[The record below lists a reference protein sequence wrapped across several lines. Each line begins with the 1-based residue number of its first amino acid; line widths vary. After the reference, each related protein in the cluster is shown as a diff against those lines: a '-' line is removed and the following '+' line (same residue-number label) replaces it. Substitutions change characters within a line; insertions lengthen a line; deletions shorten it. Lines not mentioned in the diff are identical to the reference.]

1 MRVPLLLILALALAA
16 PLTAKAKKAP
26 AHAALTP
33 APMPAAT
40 PAATAVPAEITVTM
54 KDGQQAHLKML
65 RYDSVFLS
73 TVNAKGTALDLPW
86 VEIAKVDGDAAGA
99 DLALMRGHI
108 TDEPSPVNSVMA
120 PRDPGKAFAQA
131 LWPGIL
137 LHGSGLRYAGDQD
150 SFVSLA
156 GGELF
161 GVVVGTFGL
170 YEVLGPDIV
179 GESKTT
185 ANALTI
191 AGGTIFAV
199 TWIWDLA
206 MAPGAARRF
215 NDSKGLA
222 LLPRQDGLQL
232 SYKF

>member
-1 MRVPLLLILALALAA
+1 MRVPLLLMLALVSAA
-16 PLTAKAKKAP
+16 PLAAKAKKAP
-26 AHAALTP
+26 APAAVAVATP
-33 APMPAAT
+33 APTPAAT
-40 PAATAVPAEITVTM
+40 PVPVEITVTM

-120 PRDPGKAFAQA
+120 PRDPGKAFTQA

-170 YEVLGPDIV
+170 YEVLGPDIA

-206 MAPGAARRF
+206 LAPGAARRL